1 METRYNLGRATVL
14 YDSSNVNL
22 ERLDL
27 QAIITGAGGF
37 AGSHLAEYLLNN
49 TDQTIWGCG
58 QSLAP
63 ILRSK
68 TPFNYHCIDLTNPH
82 DTMDF
87 IERTKPDYIYHLAGQ
102 AEVHTSWEE
111 PKSNYDA
118 NVYAALNIL
127 DAIWKLKIKCRMLV
141 VTSMEVYGKVSPNN
155 MPIKEDSCFRPNSPY
170 SASKAAEDLLAQA
183 YFLGHG
189 LDIIRVRP
197 LNHIGPRQ
205 SDQFVATAFAR
216 QLARIELGQQP
227 PTILVGNLS
236 DRRDFTDVRDMVK
249 AYALTMEYG
258 ESGSA
263 YNIASG
269 NMYSI
274 KELLETLIDLS
285 NTKVTIKVDSKRVRS
300 SSTPP
305 LIADCTSFKKIT
317 GWEPEITL
325 QETLSDLLN
334 FERNKLKSENMERDS
349 VRKVTN

>member
-1 METRYNLGRATVL
+1 
-14 YDSSNVNL
+14 
-22 ERLDL
+22 L
-27 QAIITGAGGF
+27 QAIITGVGGF

-58 QSLAP
+58 QSLSP
-63 ILRSK
+63 ILQPN
-68 TPFNYHCIDLTNPH
+68 TPLNYHCIDLTNPH
-82 DTMDF
+82 NTMDF
-87 IERTKPDYIYHLAGQ
+87 LDSIKPDYIYHLAGQ
-102 AEVHTSWEE
+102 AAVHTSWED
-111 PKSNYDA
+111 PKGNYDA

-127 DAIWKLKIKCRMLV
+127 DAIWKLNLKCRLLV
-141 VTSMEVYGKVSPNN
+141 VTSMEVYGKVSPSN
-155 MPIKEDSCFRPNSPY
+155 MPIKEDLCFRPNSPY

-183 YFLGHG
+183 YYLGHG

-216 QLARIELGQQP
+216 QIARIEIGQQP

-249 AYALTMEYG
+249 AYALTMKYG
-258 ESGSA
+258 KSGSA

-269 NMYSI
+269 NMYTI
-274 KELLETLIDLS
+274 KELLETLISLS
-285 NTKVTIKVDSKRVRS
+285 DVKVTIKVDTKRVRS

-305 LIADCTSFKKIT
+305 LIADCARFKKIT
-317 GWEPEITL
+317 GWEPEITF

-334 FERNKLKSENMERDS
+334 FERHKLKSENIEGDS
-349 VRKVTN
+349 VKKVTY

>member
-1 METRYNLGRATVL
+1 M
-14 YDSSNVNL
+14 
-22 ERLDL
+22 
-27 QAIITGAGGF
+27 QAIITGVGGF

-58 QSLAP
+58 QSLSP
-63 ILRSK
+63 ILQPN
-68 TPFNYHCIDLTNPH
+68 TPLNYHCIDLTNPH
-82 DTMDF
+82 NTMDF
-87 IERTKPDYIYHLAGQ
+87 LDSIKPDYIYHLAGQ
-102 AEVHTSWEE
+102 AAVHTSWED
-111 PKSNYDA
+111 PKGNYDA

-127 DAIWKLKIKCRMLV
+127 DAIWKLNLKCRLLV
-141 VTSMEVYGKVSPNN
+141 VTSMEVYGKVSPSN
-155 MPIKEDSCFRPNSPY
+155 MPIKEDLCFRPNSPY

-183 YFLGHG
+183 YYLGHG

-216 QLARIELGQQP
+216 QIARIEIGQQP

-249 AYALTMEYG
+249 AYALTMKYG
-258 ESGSA
+258 KSGSA

-269 NMYSI
+269 NMYTI
-274 KELLETLIDLS
+274 KELLETLISLS
-285 NTKVTIKVDSKRVRS
+285 DVKVTIKVDTKRVRS

-305 LIADCTSFKKIT
+305 LIADCARFKKIT
-317 GWEPEITL
+317 GWEPEITF

-334 FERNKLKSENMERDS
+334 FERHKLKSENIEGDS
-349 VRKVTN
+349 VKKVTY

>member
-1 METRYNLGRATVL
+1 M
-14 YDSSNVNL
+14 
-22 ERLDL
+22 
-27 QAIITGAGGF
+27 QAIITGVGGF

-49 TDQTIWGCG
+49 TNQTIWGCG
-58 QSLAP
+58 QSLSP
-63 ILRSK
+63 ILQPN
-68 TPFNYHCIDLTNPH
+68 TPLNYHCIDLTNPH
-82 DTMDF
+82 NTMDF
-87 IERTKPDYIYHLAGQ
+87 LDGIKPDYIYHLAGQ
-102 AEVHTSWEE
+102 AAVHTSWED
-111 PKSNYDA
+111 PKGNYDA

-127 DAIWKLKIKCRMLV
+127 DAIWKLNLKCRLLV
-141 VTSMEVYGKVSPNN
+141 VTSMEVYGKVSPSN
-155 MPIKEDSCFRPNSPY
+155 MPIKEDLCFRPNSPY

-183 YFLGHG
+183 YYLGHG

-216 QLARIELGQQP
+216 QIARIEIGQQP

-258 ESGSA
+258 KSGSA

-269 NMYSI
+269 NMYTI
-274 KELLETLIDLS
+274 KELLETLISLS
-285 NTKVTIKVDSKRVRS
+285 DVKVTIKVDTKRVRS

-305 LIADCTSFKKIT
+305 LIADCARFKKIT
-317 GWEPEITL
+317 GWEPEITF

-334 FERNKLKSENMERDS
+334 FERHKLKSENIEGDS
-349 VRKVTN
+349 VKKVTY